1 MSRLRSVAALV
12 VCLIVVAVLSG
23 LRPEPIASP
32 RSYVAGADGWAH
44 APTASGRVLGA
55 QLARSVV
62 RPRNDEPLVTS
73 YVFVVIELEVQV
85 RHRVLP
91 LGTVSIETVDGRTYR
106 QLGESGLDTLSLTQP
121 GFTSYGNAVFELPAD
136 RVAGATL
143 IVGTQ
148 SDLLVIYRAQLAF
161 PAVADGL
168 TVQSQV
174 RLREGRTE
182 VTK

>member
-12 VCLIVVAVLSG
+12 VCLLVVAVLSG
-23 LRPEPIASP
+23 LRPDPLAAP
-32 RSYVAGADGWAH
+32 RSYAAGSDGWAH
-44 APTASGRVLGA
+44 APTASGRVLSA
-55 QLARSVV
+55 QLTRSVV
-62 RPRNDEPLVTS
+62 RPRIDEPLVTGF
-73 YVFVVIELEVQV
+73 VFVVIELEVQV
-85 RHRVLP
+85 HDRVLS
-91 LGTVSIETVDGRTYR
+91 LGTVTLETSDGRTYR
-106 QLGESGLDTLSLTQP
+106 QLGDSGLDTLTLTQP

-161 PAVADGL
+161 PGVADGL
-168 TVQSQV
+168 SVQNQV

-182 VTK
+182 VTR